1 MCWQWELTRRQGN
14 GGMTL
19 LLMFSEVIKKCWKL
33 LWGKAGRMEG
43 ILLSSLPSLE
53 SLGFG
58 EAHPLP
64 LTPSSKLH
72 HYWAQSRDIHWL
84 DKPERRNIEIAVS
97 SPPANKTWEDL
108 FFLPCLIFFFSHL
121 LLKKKKSALARH
133 DLLCLSIS
141 IGWWP
146 VKQLKAMTEMAQ
158 WCCIFAKSLSSQW
171 DWVLEFIPLRRS
183 PVYSFLLILPPSLF
197 VSWPNQN
204 LLCQSK
210 YSLLLL
216 TAFWYG
222 NVFWLVYIILQNSV
236 LQSKCKNHSH

>member
-121 LLKKKKSALARH
+121 LLKKKI
-133 DLLCLSIS
+133 SIS
-141 IGWWP
+141 KTWLTLSQYFHKLMACKAVKSNDWNGSVMLYICQVSEQP
-146 VKQLKAMTEMAQ
+146 VGLSAWIHSSKKISSIFLPSHSSPQFICKLTKPEFTMPIKIQSPAVDCILIRKCILTCIYYFTE
-158 WCCIFAKSLSSQW
+158 LSVAEQM
-171 DWVLEFIPLRRS
+171 
-183 PVYSFLLILPPSLF
+183 
-197 VSWPNQN
+197 
-204 LLCQSK
+204 
-210 YSLLLL
+210 
-216 TAFWYG
+216 
-222 NVFWLVYIILQNSV
+222 
-236 LQSKCKNHSH
+236 